1 MSTGLRW
8 KPARL
13 LDVGDVIVGD
23 GGRFKVIDWD
33 PTMPCVRIIM
43 TVVDLANGEEFE
55 YTARWDDEYAVA
67 PRNLGV
73 AG

>member
-1 MSTGLRW
+1 MSTDLTW

-13 LDVGDVIVGD
+13 IDAGDVIVGD
-23 GGRFKVIDWD
+23 GDRFKVADWD
-33 PTMPCVRIIM
+33 PTMPCVRIVM
-43 TVVDLANGEEFE
+43 TLVDLADGREFE

-73 AG
+73 PG

>member
-1 MSTGLRW
+1 MSTGLEW

-23 GGRFKVIDWD
+23 GGRFKVIEWD
-33 PTMPCVRIIM
+33 PVMPCSRIAM
-43 TVVDLANGEEFE
+43 TLVDLAAGSEFE
-55 YTARWDDEYAVA
+55 YWARWDDEYAVA
-67 PRNLGV
+67 PRKVGV